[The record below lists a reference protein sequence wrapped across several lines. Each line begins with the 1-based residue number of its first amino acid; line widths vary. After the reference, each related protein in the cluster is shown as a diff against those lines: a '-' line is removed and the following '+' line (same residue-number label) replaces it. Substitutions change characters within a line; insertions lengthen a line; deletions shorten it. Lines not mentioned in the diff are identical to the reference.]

1 MSNTRRRSSSP
12 RFFFLSGYPLALSRS
27 IFFEEPPS
35 KLQPSAMWRGQQP
48 IVGGLV
54 IASILLVFL
63 STVASQCHL
72 HVHDG
77 EVPGGTDSEEI
88 QGAEEVAFV
97 DGATYNTT
105 QDKPC
110 GN

>member
-1 MSNTRRRSSSP
+1 
-12 RFFFLSGYPLALSRS
+12 
-27 IFFEEPPS
+27 
-35 KLQPSAMWRGQQP
+35 MWRGQQP
-48 IVGGLV
+48 IVGLV
-54 IASILLVFL
+54 LASLLLGFL
-63 STVASQCHL
+63 STVVSQCHL
-72 HVHDG
+72 HAHDG
-77 EVPGGTDSEEI
+77 ETGGTDSEEI